1 MGEITRQE
9 LDAKMDAIKSLV
21 DARFAEQRAYIDTR
35 LSEQRSYMDTRF
47 AEQQAYVATRF
58 AEQRAYMD
66 TRFAKANVQLT
77 ELRADMNSRFAE
89 QRGYMDDRFAKVDL
103 QLAEVGHQFTD
114 LRADLAI
121 RFAEQGTKLEQ
132 QLHAMTRW
140 LIGTVIALFAL
151 TITIM
156 AIMLNVTVNV
166 VKATGYDSDTTA
178 TSQAH
183 VASARSLHRFQRH
196 HQPGPGGRDPRRHEL
211 HAGVAQVFHPE

>member
-1 MGEITRQE
+1 MDMGEITRQE
-9 LDAKMDAIKSLV
+9 LDAKMDAIRAWG
-21 DARFAEQRAYIDTR
+21 DA
-35 LSEQRSYMDTRF
+35 
-47 AEQQAYVATRF
+47 RF

-66 TRFAKANVQLT
+66 TRFAKTDVQLV
-77 ELRADMNSRFAE
+77 ELRSEMNA
-89 QRGYMDDRFAKVDL
+89 RFAKTDVQLVELRSEMNARFGEVEVQLVDL
-103 QLAEVGHQFTD
+103 RSQMSARFGKVDQQFKD

-121 RFAEQGTKLEQ
+121 RFAEQSIKLEK

-156 AIMLNVTVNV
+156 AIMLNVTVSV
-166 VKATGYDSDTTA
+166 VKATGFEADTTA

-183 VASARSLHRFQRH
+183 VAPARSLHRFQRH
-196 HQPGPGGRDPRRHEL
+196 HQPGAAGRDAGRHEL